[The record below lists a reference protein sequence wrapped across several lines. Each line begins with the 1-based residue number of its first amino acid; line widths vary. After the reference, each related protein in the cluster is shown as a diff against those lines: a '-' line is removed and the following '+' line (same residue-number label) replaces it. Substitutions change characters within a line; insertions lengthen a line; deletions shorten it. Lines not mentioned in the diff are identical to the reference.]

1 MKKTIFTALIAI
13 AACFIIVSF
22 FQPWAGVE
30 TSVTA
35 VSKELTDKAGGELKD
50 TPFAGKFIKKLS
62 NITDKIADLGD
73 IEIKT
78 QVTGYNV
85 PRMVN
90 SDTSKVALSLAQIM
104 FKSTE
109 GLTWKSYMVYVLP
122 VSAVLCVF
130 LVIVG
135 MKNKIALIVAFLV
148 SAGLSLVGLYNL
160 HTMDLGTIAIKV
172 TITYGL
178 WNTLYAFLFIAG
190 VTGVWLITDRK

>member
-13 AACFIIVSF
+13 AACVIIVSF
-22 FQPWAGVE
+22 FQPWAGVK

-35 VSKELTDKAGGELKD
+35 VSKELTDKADGELKD
-50 TPFAGKFIKKLS
+50 TPLAGKFIKKFS
-62 NITDKIADLGD
+62 AITDQIAGLGD

-78 QVTGYNV
+78 QVSGYNV

-90 SDTSKVALSLAQIM
+90 SDISKVALSLAEIM

-109 GLTWKSYMVYVLP
+109 GLGWKSYLVYVLP

-135 MKNKIALIVAFLV
+135 AKKRIALIMALLV
-148 SAGLSLVGLYNL
+148 SGGISLVGLYNL

-172 TITYGL
+172 SIASGL
-178 WNTLYAFLFIAG
+178 WNTMHAFLFIAG
-190 VTGVWLITDRK
+190 VTLVWLIVDRK